1 MSTWQG
7 LKNSVWAQRL
17 VGRDGEVGSL
27 GISTAAGVRTGHE
40 AEHRRGVA
48 AGPVA
53 GWTIEVGLCSRA
65 CWFLV
70 GTRGPWKNRGD
81 PEHDP
86 KRADS
91 GAKAFYR

>member
-27 GISTAAGVRTGHE
+27 GIPTV
-40 AEHRRGVA
+40 